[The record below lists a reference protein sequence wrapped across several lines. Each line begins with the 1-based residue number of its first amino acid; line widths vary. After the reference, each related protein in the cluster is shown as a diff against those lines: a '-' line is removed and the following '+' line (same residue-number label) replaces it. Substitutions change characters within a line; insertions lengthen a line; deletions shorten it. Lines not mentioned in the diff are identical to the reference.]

1 MNILRFAV
9 LGVGAVLA
17 CSPAAAAAEVIQVS
31 GTGAGIGGFAI
42 VAAAFEKRH
51 PDVTVRVL
59 PSIGSTGGISAV
71 IDGKIDVACLS
82 RPLKEEEKKRAD
94 LVEEVY
100 ARTAFVF
107 ATRPDNAAPGWKL
120 SEIEEIYAG
129 RRTTWPDGSPMRLV
143 LRPQSDTFSVYLQTL
158 TPGMKAALDAAH
170 RIPGVFV
177 GATDQ
182 EAADRIESTPG
193 SFGTTSYSLVS
204 SERRRIK
211 ALALDGVLPTAEN
224 VAAGRYLYTLPLS
237 VVYRRDRGAGAV
249 KEFVAFLLSAEGRA
263 LLAQYEHL
271 PPSPGG
277 GTP

>member
-1 MNILRFAV
+1 MNALRLAA
-9 LGVGAVLA
+9 LGMGAVLA
-17 CSPAAAAAEVIQVS
+17 FTPPAAAAEVITIS
-31 GTGAGIGGFAI
+31 GTGAGMGGFAI

-59 PSIGSTGGISAV
+59 PSIGSTGGIRAL
-71 IDGKIDVACLS
+71 IDGKLDVACLS

-107 ATRPDNAAPGWKL
+107 ATRPENAAPGWKL
-120 SEIEEIYAG
+120 SEIEEIHAG
-129 RRTTWPDGSPMRLV
+129 RRTTWPDGSPLRLV

-158 TPGMKAALDAAH
+158 TPGMKAALDAA
-170 RIPGVFV
+170 
-177 GATDQ
+177 
-182 EAADRIESTPG
+182 
-193 SFGTTSYSLVS
+193 
-204 SERRRIK
+204 RRY
-211 ALALDGVLPTAEN
+211 P
-224 VAAGRYLYTLPLS
+224 YTLPLS
-237 VVYRRDRGAGAV
+237 VVYRKDRGAGAV